1 MYNPMSEP
9 GNNDKTEAP
18 PQYNQPPPPPSQY
31 PNYGMPGQPMQHQP
45 MPQPGFMQQ
54 QSTNN
59 TTVVVQQQQPQQVVI
74 QGPRNW
80 STDLC
85 GCFEDCGGCL
95 LGLFCPLIH
104 SCVVSGKAG
113 ECCCVGCCC
122 PIALRTKIR
131 TRHNI
136 AGSIVDDCCILA
148 CCHPLAMCQMD
159 RELNI
164 HGI

>member
-1 MYNPMSEP
+1 MNNPMQMQP
-9 GNNDKTEAP
+9 GYI
-18 PQYNQPPPPPSQY
+18 QQ
-31 PNYGMPGQPMQHQP
+31 QPMPQPGFMQQQP

-59 TTVVVQQQQPQQVVI
+59 TTVVVQQQPQQVVI
-74 QGPRNW
+74 QGQRNW
-80 STDLC
+80 STGLC
-85 GCFEDCGGCL
+85 GCFEDVGGCL
-95 LGLFCPLIH
+95 FALFCPLIH

-113 ECCCVGCCC
+113 ECCCVACCC

-131 TRHNI
+131 IRHNI

-148 CCHPLAMCQMD
+148 CCGPLAACQMD